1 MESLPLHHDLFIFCP
16 RPGDSAVAE
25 GKLAAP
31 ASASSSTSSSSASA
45 AAGMT
50 SPTLRPRAASAAQL
64 VGSERMS
71 ELEERVSVWAERSEN
86 AGLIPRTLRGLFDA
100 LIATGQDFSVRA
112 SYIEARSQTRQEW
125 HQSKR

>member
-1 MESLPLHHDLFIFCP
+1 MSVSLASNSATIPTKC
-16 RPGDSAVAE
+16 PGDSAVAE

-31 ASASSSTSSSSASA
+31 SSASSAASSSSA

-64 VGSERMS
+64 VGSDRMT

-100 LIATGQDFSVRA
+100 LVATGQDFSVRA
-112 SYIEARSQTRQEW
+112 SYIEVRA
-125 HQSKR
+125 

>member
-1 MESLPLHHDLFIFCP
+1 MLVSLDSNAIILPTKC
-16 RPGDSAVAE
+16 PGDSAVAE

-31 ASASSSTSSSSASA
+31 SSASSTASSSSSASSS

-64 VGSERMS
+64 VGSERMT

-100 LIATGQDFSVRA
+100 LMATGQDFSVRA
-112 SYIEARSQTRQEW
+112 SYIEVCV
-125 HQSKR
+125 